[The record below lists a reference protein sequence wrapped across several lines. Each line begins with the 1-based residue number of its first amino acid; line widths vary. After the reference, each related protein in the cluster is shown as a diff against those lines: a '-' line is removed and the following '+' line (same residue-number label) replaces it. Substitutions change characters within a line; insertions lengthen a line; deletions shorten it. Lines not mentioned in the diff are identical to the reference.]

1 MAELGRSGQHPPA
14 DLRSASPTVDH
25 AAKVRDF
32 IRGELGLKP
41 RHLQV
46 YEQSFTHRS
55 WVHEQGLEPHHSNE
69 RLEFLGDVV
78 LGLAVTEALL
88 TRYSTAD
95 EGDLSKMKAQLGSRA
110 TLGEV
115 GRRLDLGRFLKMGRG
130 EEHARSQNLASLL
143 GNAMEALTGAIFL
156 DLGYETAAKF
166 VVNTLEPEFAR
177 DLVAL
182 DYKSVLQEFAQRRFR
197 TPPHYQVLRT
207 VGPEHRKTFEV
218 LMKLNGRVYGRGRG
232 HTKKDAEQDAARHT
246 LQRFGYK
253 AGEVPQQP
261 EAAPLADESKAPW
274 WWPFGK
280 RKERLI

>member
-1 MAELGRSGQHPPA
+1 MEASPEYRSKLTAFLRDELG
-14 DLRSASPTVDH
+14 
-25 AAKVRDF
+25 
-32 IRGELGLKP
+32 IRP
-41 RHLQV
+41 RQIEV
-46 YEQSFTHRS
+46 YEQAFTHRS
-55 WVHEQGLEPHHSNE
+55 LIHENNWEAHRSNE
-69 RLEFLGDVV
+69 RLEFLGDSV
-78 LGLAVTEALL
+78 LGLAVVTEL
-88 TRYSTAD
+88 TKRYGSAD

-115 GRRLDLGRFLKMGRG
+115 GRRLDLGRFLRMGRG
-130 EEHARSQNLASLL
+130 EEHAKSQNLASLL

-156 DLGYETAAKF
+156 DIGYEPAAKF

-197 TPPHYQVLRT
+197 TPPHYHVLRT

-253 AGEVPQQP
+253 AGETPQQP
-261 EAAPLADESKAPW
+261 AAAPLEEPKAPW
-274 WWPFGK
+274 YWPWGR

>member
-1 MAELGRSGQHPPA
+1 MAEL
-14 DLRSASPTVDH
+14 DH
-25 AAKVRDF
+25 AGKVREF
-32 IRGELGLKP
+32 IRGELKLKA
-41 RHLQV
+41 RHMSV
-46 YEQSFTHRS
+46 YEQAFTHRS
-55 WVHEQGLEPHHSNE
+55 WVHEQNLETHMSNE

-78 LGLAVTEALL
+78 LGLGITESLL

-115 GRRLDLGRFLKMGRG
+115 GRRMDLGRFLRMGRG

-143 GNAMEALTGAIFL
+143 GNAFEALTGAIFL
-156 DLGYETAAKF
+156 DLGYEVAARF
-166 VVNTLEPEFAR
+166 VVTTLEPEFGR

-197 TPPHYQVLRT
+197 TPPHYQVMRT

-246 LQRFGYK
+246 LQRFGYQ
-253 AGEVPQQP
+253 AGSNSQP
-261 EAAPLADESKAPW
+261 EAAPLEEPKRPW
-274 WWPFGK
+274 FWPFAK